1 MRPSSAPGLPGHA
14 GGQRSLIAML
24 NHPLSA
30 SYFEVVNKYLSGTL
44 LLNNG
49 GIIIIWAG
57 NTDFTGVCRE

>member
-1 MRPSSAPGLPGHA
+1 
-14 GGQRSLIAML
+14 ML

-49 GIIIIWAG
+49 EIIIIWAR